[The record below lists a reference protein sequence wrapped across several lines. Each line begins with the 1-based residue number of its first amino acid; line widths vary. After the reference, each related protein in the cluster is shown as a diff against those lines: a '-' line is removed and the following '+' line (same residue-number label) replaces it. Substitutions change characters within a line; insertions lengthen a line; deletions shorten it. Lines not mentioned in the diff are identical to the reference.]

1 MNESRP
7 QEKVSIKNVIIK
19 GILLFLIINL
29 LFVPLNPLPILGH
42 LSGYNYIF
50 PGRVRL
56 PFGENPDQAYN
67 LSLNNLEA
75 MFASHEL
82 SAGEKPV
89 DEYRVLLI
97 GDSSVWG
104 YLLEPKN
111 TLSSYLD
118 AADLKIDGKKVRTYN
133 LGYPTLSL
141 AKDLLVLNY
150 AMQYRPDLVIW
161 LITLESLPVSKQLD
175 SPIIQNNAARVRE
188 LITEFGLNLDSADAR
203 LVDRNFLQSTLI
215 GERRNLA
222 DMLRLQ
228 LYGVMWASTGIDQY
242 YPIDYAP
249 PQEDLDPD
257 ETFHGLQ
264 PPQLNKDDLSLDV
277 LLAGRQLTG
286 NTPILIV
293 NEPIYI
299 SHGENSTIRYN
310 FFYPRWAYDQ
320 YRQIFND
327 TCLENGWMCLDE
339 WDTIPSSQFTN
350 SAIHMT
356 PYGTQILSNELAKA
370 ILNLPNP

>member
-82 SAGEKPV
+82 SAGEKPA

-118 AADLKIDGKKVRTYN
+118 ASDLKIDGKKVRTYN

-320 YRQIFND
+320 YRQIFSD